1 MIYYFYICINI
12 YNCLYSPHGAHGLLY
27 NFHYGIGAYNRHLPI
42 LFLVQRNAFRPAIE
56 FSSKI
61 DTWFTL
67 KPHWIWIYSG
77 LYYPIIIFM
86 IFSFQNMRH
95 FNYTVF
101 SFFMLL
107 VFQMLF
113 FLFLPVKTPDSWRLH
128 TRGNNLSVR
137 FLNYVQSMDKSSN
150 CFPSMHVS
158 VSTLTACHLFIN
170 LPDLG
175 YYIFLFPVIIALS
188 ALYTKQHYFWDLLP
202 GAGLGAL
209 CFKLFLMIY

>member
-1 MIYYFYICINI
+1 MGHMDYFIIFIMALVLIIGIYQFYFWC
-12 YNCLYSPHGAHGLLY
+12 
-27 NFHYGIGAYNRHLPI
+27 
-42 LFLVQRNAFRPAIE
+42 QRNAFRPAKE

-128 TRGNNLSVR
+128 TQGNNLSVR

-175 YYIFLFPVIIALS
+175 YFIFLFPVIIALS

-209 CFKLFLMIY
+209 CFKLFLRIY